1 MKNRS
6 RTMSSNELT
15 CQEFVEIVTAY
26 LEGTLPP
33 PERLRFE
40 QHLGICPGCHTY
52 LKQMRQTIETLG
64 TLTEESIPPRA
75 RHELLDA
82 FRDWKKTGSTS
93 GSD

>member
-1 MKNRS
+1 MP
-6 RTMSSNELT
+6 SNELT
-15 CQEFVEIVTAY
+15 CQEFVEIVTEY

-33 PERLRFE
+33 PEQLRFE
-40 QHLGICPGCHTY
+40 RHLGICPGCHTY
-52 LKQMRQTIETLG
+52 LKQIRQTIETLG

-75 RHELLDA
+75 RQELLDA